1 MSKQIPYHIILAAK
15 AGDKVAMDAI
25 LQHYDPYFTQ
35 LATRPA
41 IDQYGNC
48 YDVVDKYMKD
58 RIAAACLHE
67 FIYTFAPTKLP
78 LGETIED

>member
-67 FIYTFAPTKLP
+67 FIYTFDPTKLP
-78 LGETIED
+78 LGETIEN

>member
-35 LATRPA
+35 LATRSA

-67 FIYTFAPTKLP
+67 FIYTFDPTKLP

>member
-25 LQHYDPYFTQ
+25 LQHYNPYFTQ

-67 FIYTFAPTKLP
+67 FIYTFDPTKLP

>member
-15 AGDKVAMDAI
+15 AGDKLSMDAI

-67 FIYTFAPTKLP
+67 FIYTFDPTKLP

>member
-1 MSKQIPYHIILAAK
+1 MSKLISYHIILAAK

-67 FIYTFAPTKLP
+67 FIYTFDPTKLP

>member
-25 LQHYDPYFTQ
+25 LQHYAPYFTQ

-67 FIYTFAPTKLP
+67 FIYTFDPTKLP

>member
-1 MSKQIPYHIILAAK
+1 MSKLISYHIILAAK

-67 FIYTFAPTKLP
+67 FIYTFDPMKLP
-78 LGETIED
+78 AGETIED

>member
-1 MSKQIPYHIILAAK
+1 MSKLIPYHIILAAK
-15 AGDKVAMDAI
+15 TGDKVAMDAI

-67 FIYTFAPTKLP
+67 FIYTFDPTKLP

>member
-1 MSKQIPYHIILAAK
+1 MKIKKDGLILGLQEWCEHGLIAAT
-15 AGDKVAMDAI
+15 AELRTELLA
-25 LQHYDPYFTQ
+25 

-67 FIYTFAPTKLP
+67 FIYTFDPTKLP

>member
-67 FIYTFAPTKLP
+67 IIYTFDPTKLP

>member
-1 MSKQIPYHIILAAK
+1 MSKLIPYHIILAAK
-15 AGDKVAMDAI
+15 TGEKVAMDAI

-67 FIYTFAPTKLP
+67 FIYTFDPTKLP

>member
-67 FIYTFAPTKLP
+67 FIYTFDPTKLP
-78 LGETIED
+78 LGETVED